1 MKYVLTMDRDDTGQF
16 GPETIAGFVA
26 RYPSP
31 PRFVVAFSGGPDSLA
46 LLHAFA
52 RIRDRDRGLRLR
64 AVHVD
69 HHLHP
74 DSTRWARQ
82 CMEVCSSL
90 SVELT
95 VLDADVAVGKAGRGT
110 EGAARAARY
119 RVLER
124 LVSSDDVLCT
134 AHTSDDHVETVL
146 LNLLR
151 GAGPRGLAGIPSERR
166 LGAGI
171 VARPVLGVSRSE
183 LRTYARETGL
193 PMVHDPANEEPRNA
207 RVLLR
212 QSVFPVLAA
221 RWPGVRSRLEQA
233 AEMGRECATLL
244 DALAAIDLEPAGG
257 IDAESLDTGPLG
269 MLDPVRRRNAVAAWL
284 RSRGIAIPG
293 ARRIEQIA
301 HEIVEARPDASPC
314 VRLGDVEVRR
324 YRGRMHLVT
333 RERPV
338 AMHAVRWRLPEPLH
352 LQHGRLALERCR
364 SGGLGDSVRLTEVVV
379 RFRGDDATSMRPV
392 RVRGHSLKKRFQA
405 LGIPPWERGRV
416 PLVYAGDVLAAIG
429 SEWTN
434 PRLHAEPGSP
444 GWRVVWTPLPEPS
457 DPGSGD

>member
-1 MKYVLTMDRDDTGQF
+1 MNRIDTGQF

-26 RYPSP
+26 RYPSQ
-31 PRFVVAFSGGPDSLA
+31 PRFVVAFSGGPDSLS

-52 RIRDRDRGLRLR
+52 RIRDRDPRLRLC

-82 CMEVCSSL
+82 CREVCRGL

-95 VLDADVAVGKAGRGT
+95 VRDADVAVGNAGRGT

-124 LVSSDDVLCT
+124 MVSPGDVLCT
-134 AHTSDDHVETVL
+134 AHTRDDHAETVL

-183 LRTYARETGL
+183 LRAYARETGL
-193 PMVHDPANEEPRNA
+193 PMVHDPANEAQRNA

-212 QSVFPVLAA
+212 QTVLPALEA
-221 RWPGVRSRLEQA
+221 RWPGVRSRLEHA

-244 DALAAIDLEPAGG
+244 DALAAIDLESAGG
-257 IDAESLDTGPLG
+257 VGAESLETDALG
-269 MLDPVRRRNAVAAWL
+269 MLELPRRRNAVAAWL
-284 RSRGIAIPG
+284 RSRGIAVPG
-293 ARRIEQIA
+293 ARRIEQVA
-301 HEIVEARPDASPC
+301 RAIVEARQDASPC
-314 VRLGDVEVRR
+314 VSLGDVEARR
-324 YRGRMHLVT
+324 YRGRIHLVP
-333 RERPV
+333 RARPV
-338 AMHAVRWRLPEPLH
+338 TVHDVRWRLPEPLE
-352 LQHGRLALERCR
+352 LGHGSLALERCR
-364 SGGLGDSVRLTEVVV
+364 TGGLDDSVRRTEVVV
-379 RFRGDDATSMRPV
+379 RFRRDDASSMRPPG
-392 RVRGHSLKKRFQA
+392 VRGHSLKKRFQA

-429 SEWTN
+429 AVWTN
-434 PRLHAEPGSP
+434 PRLHAARGTP
-444 GWRVVWTPLPEPS
+444 GWRVVWTPLSGPPEP
-457 DPGSGD
+457 GSRD